1 MAWLLVQLKLRL
13 LRNGLRSSAQ
23 AKAGFIIS
31 SVIAAVLAVG
41 TFAGLAALRGNDA
54 SVDLT
59 TVVFTVFALGWLV
72 LPLMTFGLDG
82 TLDPATL
89 ALYPLRTR
97 PLAVGLLA
105 ASATGAWPLANVIG
119 LLGVTVGLAR
129 GPLGLLVAVLAVL
142 LEVMFCITLTRFVTT
157 WLAGLLR
164 SRRGKDLAAFMIIP
178 IFILYETFVQVV
190 PKLTASGKLTAHSF
204 AGIDSWLRWLP
215 PGLAAHAIRDASTG
229 HAGTALLRL
238 ALLAA
243 VTGVLGWLWITALGR
258 ALVTADDSTRSS
270 AVHGSALRFGRYGLR
285 GAVAARFWLYQRR
298 DPTGLI
304 TWVLTAVIMVVA
316 SVSTITKPHY
326 LIGLMISAIFGSA
339 FAGVYR
345 ANSIGGT
352 GPAFGSEAAA
362 LAGRRALRAYFT
374 GQDIVVAAIAVT
386 LLTVISFALAAVA
399 RHPVDGF
406 LAMAVDV
413 AGTGG
418 ALALANIFAVTVPYP
433 AERRVGSPTLRPAE
447 GYRGSAIGGTFGTLA
462 GTAVAVIPVLVAIA
476 LTHGAPA
483 AARMPALV
491 VCAAAYG
498 LGLAW
503 AGVSIAARTA
513 EQRLP
518 EIIQIAVRSKL

>member
-1 MAWLLVQLKLRL
+1 MARLLVQLKLQL

-31 SVIAAVLAVG
+31 SVIAGILAIG

-59 TVVFTVFALGWLV
+59 SVVYTVFALGWLV

-105 ASATGAWPLANVIG
+105 ASATGVWPLANVIG

-129 GPLGLLVAVLAVL
+129 GPLGLVIAVIAVL
-142 LEVMFCITLTRFVTT
+142 LQVLFCITLTRFVTT

-190 PKLTASGKLTAHSF
+190 PKLTASGQLTPNRF

-215 PGLAAHAIRDASTG
+215 PGLAAHAILDASTG
-229 HAGTALLRL
+229 HPGTALLRL

-243 VTGVLGWLWITALGR
+243 VTVVLGWLWITSLGR
-258 ALVTADDSTRSS
+258 ALVTADDSTRTS
-270 AVHGSALRFGRYGLR
+270 AVHGSALRFGRYGLG

-304 TWVLTAVIMVVA
+304 TWVLTAVVMVVA
-316 SVSTITKPHY
+316 SVSTITKPRY
-326 LIGLMISAIFGSA
+326 MVGLMISAIIGSA

-345 ANSIGGT
+345 ANSIGST

-374 GQDIVVAAIAVT
+374 GQDIVIAAIAVV
-386 LLTVISFALAAVA
+386 LLPAISFALAAVA
-399 RHPVDGF
+399 GHPVDGF
-406 LAMAVDV
+406 LAMAVEM
-413 AGTGG
+413 AGTGA
-418 ALALANIFAVTVPYP
+418 ALALANLFAVTTPYP
-433 AERRVGSPTLRPAE
+433 VERRVGSPTLRPAE
-447 GYRGSAIGGTFGTLA
+447 GYRGPAIGNALGSLL
-462 GTAVAVIPVLVAIA
+462 GTAIAVVPVLVAIA
-476 LTHGAPA
+476 LTGGVPA
-483 AARMPALV
+483 VVRMPALV
-491 VCAAAYG
+491 LGAAAYG
-498 LGLAW
+498 TVLARAGLS
-503 AGVSIAARTA
+503 VAAAIGARK
-513 EQRLP
+513 LP
-518 EIIQIAVRSKL
+518 ELTQVAVRSKL

>member
-1 MAWLLVQLKLRL
+1 MARLLVQLKLRL
-13 LRNGLRSSAQ
+13 LRNALRSSAQ

-31 SVIAAVLAVG
+31 SVIAGILAIG

-59 TVVFTVFALGWLV
+59 SVVFTVFALGWLV

-97 PLAVGLLA
+97 PLAAGLLA
-105 ASATGAWPLANVIG
+105 ASATGVWPLANLIG

-129 GPLGLLVAVLAVL
+129 GPLGLLFAVLAVL
-142 LEVMFCITLTRFVTT
+142 LQVLFCITLTRFVTT

-190 PKLTASGKLTAHSF
+190 PKLTASGKLTPRSF

-215 PGLAAHAIRDASTG
+215 PGLAAHAIQDASAG
-229 HAGTALLRL
+229 HPGTALLRL
-238 ALLAA
+238 ALLAVITA
-243 VTGVLGWLWITALGR
+243 VLGWLWITSLSR
-258 ALVTADDSTRSS
+258 ALVTADDSTRTS

-304 TWVLTAVIMVVA
+304 TWVLTAVVMVVA
-316 SVSTITKPHY
+316 SVSTITKPRY
-326 LIGLMISAIFGSA
+326 LIGLMISAIIGSA
-339 FAGVYR
+339 FTGMYR
-345 ANSIGGT
+345 ANSIGST

-374 GQDIVVAAIAVT
+374 GQDIVVGVMAVT

-406 LAMAVDV
+406 LAMAVEM
-413 AGTGG
+413 AGTGAG
-418 ALALANIFAVTVPYP
+418 LALANIFTVTTPYP
-433 AERRVGSPTLRPAE
+433 VERRVGSPTLRPAE
-447 GYRGSAIGGTFGTLA
+447 GYRGPAMGNALGTLL
-462 GTAVAVIPVLVAIA
+462 GTAIAVAPVLVAIA
-476 LTHGAPA
+476 LTSGDPA
-483 AARMPALV
+483 AIRMPALV
-491 VCAAAYG
+491 LGGAVYGTGLARAGLSVAAA
-498 LGLAW
+498 
-503 AGVSIAARTA
+503 IAA
-513 EQRLP
+513 QRLP
-518 EIIQIAVRSKL
+518 ELTQIAVRSKL